1 MGKSKYRENN
11 RLEIASSL
19 LLSFTL
25 FFFGPLEILL
35 SSPLEFWFSASDV
48 IGLFLISTLL
58 CFSATMGLQY
68 LAAFSRGGAK
78 HAQRLWERL
87 DFAFTYKGIGCLL
100 IMVK

>member
-68 LAAFSRGGAK
+68 LAAFSRGGQNMLSGYGSGWILLL
-78 HAQRLWERL
+78 HTREL
-87 DFAFTYKGIGCLL
+87 DVC
-100 IMVK
+100 